1 MTGGHACTACLD
13 RHTSMHGFM
22 HTVTCQHFIGIG
34 CHLRWGQVWSP
45 SGTAECVGSRG
56 AMREIFW
63 TMHTVAPDQRTARVV
78 VAGHAPPHP
87 EGIAA
92 VLSNNEQRGS
102 GDM

>member
-1 MTGGHACTACLD
+1 
-13 RHTSMHGFM
+13 
-22 HTVTCQHFIGIG
+22 
-34 CHLRWGQVWSP
+34 
-45 SGTAECVGSRG
+45 
-56 AMREIFW
+56 MREIFW